1 MSDRN
6 LLNILKQL
14 TMSTTSAI
22 TQHSNSHRRDSQY
35 PLVFMTHVHST
46 TIVVG
51 VKDDRVRRLLR
62 HRSDNK
68 GLAMLIQLA
77 EGVYWCMASAFG
89 SIVRVTRIGDK
100 ILSSPEPAA
109 HGELV
114 LVHYFF
120 FCFLGG
126 VTGRPVLMPP

>member
-35 PLVFMTHVHST
+35 PPVFMTHVHST

-51 VKDDRVRRLLR
+51 VKDDRRLLR

-68 GLAMLIQLA
+68 GIAMLI
-77 EGVYWCMASAFG
+77 
-89 SIVRVTRIGDK
+89 
-100 ILSSPEPAA
+100 
-109 HGELV
+109 
-114 LVHYFF
+114 
-120 FCFLGG
+120 
-126 VTGRPVLMPP
+126 